1 MTYFT
6 KSRNEN
12 TTLVE
17 EAPEWLLDA
26 VREAHD
32 GEAPNEWRWSRCAAL
47 YHTISEGFDIDAEC
61 DSLVDIY
68 YTDLFQW
75 LADDPSRRYYCD
87 DVIAEGLVSDA
98 TLYAIV
104 ASAQRVALGIMAGV
118 LQEAYEENE

>member
-1 MTYFT
+1 MSYFT
-6 KSRNEN
+6 KSSNEN

-32 GEAPNEWRWSRCAAL
+32 GEAPNEWRWSRCASL
-47 YHTISEGFDIDAEC
+47 YHAISEGHDIDEEC

-75 LADDPSRRYYCD
+75 LADDPSRRFYCD

-104 ASAQRVALGIMAGV
+104 ASAQRVVLGIMAGV

>member
-1 MTYFT
+1 MSYFT

-47 YHTISEGFDIDAEC
+47 YHAISEGFDIDEEC